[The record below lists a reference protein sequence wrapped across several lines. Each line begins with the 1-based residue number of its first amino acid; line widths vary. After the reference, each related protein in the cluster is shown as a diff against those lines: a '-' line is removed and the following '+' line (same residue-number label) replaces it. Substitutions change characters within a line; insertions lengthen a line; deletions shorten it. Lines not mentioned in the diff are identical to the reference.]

1 MQRVNGVLSVT
12 KARVC
17 GARQIE
23 AASAWE
29 NESGRVTQLGAR
41 FAVNR
46 EHEYGLQRNLI
57 IIRRLVGWLVRRR
70 ALGQLSPDKSVIA
83 RTIRLGVPTHA

>member
-1 MQRVNGVLSVT
+1 
-12 KARVC
+12 
-17 GARQIE
+17 
-23 AASAWE
+23 
-29 NESGRVTQLGAR
+29 LGAR

-46 EHEYGLQRNLI
+46 EREYGLQRNLI

>member
-1 MQRVNGVLSVT
+1 
-12 KARVC
+12 
-17 GARQIE
+17 
-23 AASAWE
+23 
-29 NESGRVTQLGAR
+29 
-41 FAVNR
+41 VNR
-46 EHEYGLQRNLI
+46 EREYGLQRNLI